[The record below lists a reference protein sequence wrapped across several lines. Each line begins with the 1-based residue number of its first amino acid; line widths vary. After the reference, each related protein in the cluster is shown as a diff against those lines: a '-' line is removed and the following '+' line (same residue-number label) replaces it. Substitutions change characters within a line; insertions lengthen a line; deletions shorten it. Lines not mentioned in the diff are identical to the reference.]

1 MAPRRHPS
9 ASRNLARRLTGLLA
23 ASAAAAA
30 MTLVTSPTA
39 ALAHISNPDV
49 QPCDPEP
56 GFPGIC
62 RDENW
67 PSPLQYQAT
76 GRDRDADDAYDEA
89 VDLASGHC
97 PGYDTV
103 RIRPLMDGNIHVLT
117 LTYTCE

>member
-1 MAPRRHPS
+1 MFEVRQSRGS
-9 ASRNLARRLTGLLA
+9 AGRLA
-23 ASAAAAA
+23 AAVAAAALTVLTA
-30 MTLVTSPTA
+30 PTA
-39 ALAHISNPDV
+39 ALAEISNPDV
-49 QPCDPEP
+49 QPCEPEP

-76 GRDRDADDAYDEA
+76 GRDRDPDDAYDEA
-89 VDLASGHC
+89 VDLARDHC

-103 RIRPLMDGNIHVLT
+103 RIRPSMDGNIHVLT